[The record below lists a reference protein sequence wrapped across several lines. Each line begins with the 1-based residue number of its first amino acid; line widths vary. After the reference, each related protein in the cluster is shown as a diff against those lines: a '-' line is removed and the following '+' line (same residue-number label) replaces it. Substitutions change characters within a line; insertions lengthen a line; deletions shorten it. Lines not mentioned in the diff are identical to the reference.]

1 MLIKG
6 TKFSLKWNTFCTAS
20 IIHIK
25 KSKTMNLII
34 RLLITAIVAYLLTK
48 ILSGVH
54 FESFS
59 GAVIFA
65 IVLGV
70 LNIIVKPILSLFGL
84 PLTIITLGLFALV
97 INALIILIADYFID
111 SMTVDGFGWA
121 FVFSILLSIITSL
134 ANSIFADK
142 D

>member
-1 MLIKG
+1 
-6 TKFSLKWNTFCTAS
+6 
-20 IIHIK
+20 
-25 KSKTMNLII
+25 MNLII

-48 ILSGVH
+48 ILPGVH
-54 FESFS
+54 FEGFS

-97 INALIILIADYFID
+97 INALIILIADYFVD

-121 FVFSILLSIITSL
+121 FIFSILLSIITSL
-134 ANSIFADK
+134 ANSMFADK

>member
-1 MLIKG
+1 
-6 TKFSLKWNTFCTAS
+6 
-20 IIHIK
+20 
-25 KSKTMNLII
+25 MNLII

-48 ILSGVH
+48 ILPGVH
-54 FESFS
+54 FEGFS
-59 GAVIFA
+59 TAIIFA

-70 LNIIVKPILSLFGL
+70 LNVIVKPILSLFGL

-111 SMTVDGFGWA
+111 SMKIDGFWWA
-121 FVFSILLSIITSL
+121 FIFSILLSIITSL
-134 ANSIFADK
+134 ANSIFSDG

>member
-1 MLIKG
+1 
-6 TKFSLKWNTFCTAS
+6 
-20 IIHIK
+20 
-25 KSKTMNLII
+25 MNLII

-48 ILSGVH
+48 VLPGVH
-54 FESFS
+54 FEGFS
-59 GAVIFA
+59 SAIIFA

-70 LNIIVKPILSLFGL
+70 LNIFVKPILGLLGL

-111 SMTVDGFGWA
+111 SMVVDGFWWA
-121 FVFSILLSIITSL
+121 LIFSVLLSFVTSL
-134 ANSIFADK
+134 ANSMFSDG